1 MFMRKKAGF
10 VLLLVLTMAFAVAAA
25 AQEDS
30 LYSVWKAA
38 EGERGALKNE
48 EGAHVFT
55 LDAEGTMVILH
66 VGRDYVE
73 IARYTKVK
81 GERRTH
87 RFVPMAHLV
96 LRRSKLVP

>member
-1 MFMRKKAGF
+1 MRKKVGF
-10 VLLLVLTMAFAVAAA
+10 VLLLVLAMAFAATAA

-55 LDAEGTMVILH
+55 LDAEGPMVILH

-73 IARYTKVK
+73 LALFKKK

-87 RFVPMAHLV
+87 RFVPLSQMV
-96 LRRSKLVP
+96 LRQSKLVP

>member
-1 MFMRKKAGF
+1 MQKKSVYAM
-10 VLLLVLTMAFAVAAA
+10 LLVLTMAFAATAA

-38 EGERGALKNE
+38 EGERGSLKNE
-48 EGAHVFT
+48 EGTPVFT
-55 LDAEGTMVILH
+55 VEAEGAMVIVH

-73 IARYTKVK
+73 FARYTKQK

-87 RFVPMAHLV
+87 RTVPMSRLV
-96 LRRSKLVP
+96 LRRSKLAP